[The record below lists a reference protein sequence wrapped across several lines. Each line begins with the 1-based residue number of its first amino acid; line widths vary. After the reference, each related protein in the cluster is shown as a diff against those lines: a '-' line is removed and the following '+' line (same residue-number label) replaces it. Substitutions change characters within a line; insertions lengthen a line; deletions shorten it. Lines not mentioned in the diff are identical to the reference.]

1 MKRRRLGPPGTRRR
15 RIRRAAVVLPS
26 GFTLANLFFG
36 VFSIVAASRGDL
48 QRAVLYIVLGGIAD
62 ALDGRVA
69 RATGSG
75 TALGE
80 ELDSLVDVISFGLA
94 PSMLVYF
101 AVLNRGGWDWVFSF
115 AFTAAAALR
124 LARFNVTQA
133 GTAKRYFHGLP
144 SPAAGLTLAT
154 YYWFSQ
160 TPLYNETNI
169 VNLPWHVLLRWLM
182 LILGALMVSE
192 VSYPA
197 VPTVGVRSVRE
208 ILGLVVVL
216 ATLVGVFIVPKEF
229 FFPAL
234 VAYVLW
240 GVARLVFFGLIGR
253 REVAD
258 DDLRAE
264 AEAHMSDHDLE
275 YEPARERLHER
286 SHDRSHERSHDTI
299 STLPL
304 EAPAF
309 ATDESAMS
317 DPARRKRRRRRRRP
331 TDRGPRGGSD
341 EGDGTPPPLT
351 P

>member
-1 MKRRRLGPPGTRRR
+1 MKSHTVGMPGTRRR

-48 QRAVLYIVLGGIAD
+48 HQAVLYIVLGGVAD

-94 PSMLVYF
+94 PSMLMYF
-101 AVLNRGGWDWVFSF
+101 AVLNRNGWDWVFTF
-115 AFTAAAALR
+115 AFTACAAVR

-169 VNLPWHVLLRWLM
+169 VNLPWHVMLRWLM
-182 LILGALMVSE
+182 VILAVLMVSE
-192 VSYPA
+192 ASYPA
-197 VPTVGVRSVRE
+197 VPTVGIRTPRQ
-208 ILGLVVVL
+208 IIGLVIVL
-216 ATLVGVFIVPKEF
+216 ATLIGVFLVPKEF

-234 VAYVLW
+234 VVYDLW
-240 GVARLVFFGLIGR
+240 GLARLVFFGLVGR

-258 DDLRAE
+258 DMLATHVSRTHE
-264 AEAHMSDHDLE
+264 
-275 YEPARERLHER
+275 HER
-286 SHDRSHERSHDTI
+286 GHERVHERAIRHDE
-299 STLPL
+299 PL
-304 EAPAF
+304 THERAGDRPIF
-309 ATDESAMS
+309 AATESDS
-317 DPARRKRRRRRRRP
+317 DAARRKRRRRRRRP
-331 TDRGPRGGSD
+331 GDRGRRG
-341 EGDGTPPPLT
+341 EGDDAGGDLPPSSTPTL
-351 P
+351 

>member
-1 MKRRRLGPPGTRRR
+1 VKPRAVGAPGTRRR

-48 QRAVLYIVLGGIAD
+48 HQAVLYIVLGGVAD

-94 PSMLVYF
+94 PSMLMYF
-101 AVLNRGGWDWVFSF
+101 AVLNRNGWDWVFSF
-115 AFTAAAALR
+115 AFTACAAVR

-169 VNLPWHVLLRWLM
+169 VNLPWHVMLRWLM
-182 LILGALMVSE
+182 VILAVLMVSE
-192 VSYPA
+192 ASYPA
-197 VPTVGVRSVRE
+197 VPTVGFKSPRQLV
-208 ILGLVVVL
+208 GLALVL
-216 ATLVGVFIVPKEF
+216 ATIIGVFLVPKEF

-234 VAYVLW
+234 VVYDLW
-240 GVARLVFFGLIGR
+240 GLARLVFFGLVGR

-258 DDLRAE
+258 DMLV
-264 AEAHMSDHDLE
+264 
-275 YEPARERLHER
+275 PAPSVRTHEHAVVHER
-286 SHDRSHERSHDTI
+286 ALRHDDSAIHA
-299 STLPL
+299 L
-304 EAPAF
+304 APDRPVF
-309 ATDESAMS
+309 AAADRDA
-317 DPARRKRRRRRRRP
+317 DAARRKRRRRRRRP
-331 TDRGPRGGSD
+331 TDRPRRDDG
-341 EGDGTPPPLT
+341 GDGDASPSSPSST
-351 P
+351 

>member
-1 MKRRRLGPPGTRRR
+1 MRPRAVGTPGARRRK
-15 RIRRAAVVLPS
+15 IRRAAVVLPS

-48 QRAVLYIVLGGIAD
+48 HQAVLYIVLGGVAD

-94 PSMLVYF
+94 PSMLMYF
-101 AVLNRGGWDWVFSF
+101 AVLNRNGWDWVFSF
-115 AFTAAAALR
+115 AFTACAAVR

-169 VNLPWHVLLRWLM
+169 VNLPWHVMLRWLM
-182 LILGALMVSE
+182 VTLAVLMVSE
-192 VSYPA
+192 ASYPA
-197 VPTVGVRSVRE
+197 VPTVGFRNPRQIVGLAIV
-208 ILGLVVVL
+208 LG
-216 ATLVGVFIVPKEF
+216 TLVGVFLIPKEF

-234 VAYVLW
+234 VAYDLW
-240 GVARLVFFGLIGR
+240 GLTRLVVFGLVGK

-258 DDLRAE
+258 DMLVT
-264 AEAHMSDHDLE
+264 HSV
-275 YEPARERLHER
+275 R
-286 SHDRSHERSHDTI
+286 SHDHPHDRAIRHEEQPEHDFAADRPGYAHAE
-299 STLPL
+299 ST
-304 EAPAF
+304 
-309 ATDESAMS
+309 S
-317 DPARRKRRRRRRRP
+317 DAARRKRRRRRRRP
-331 TDRGPRGGSD
+331 ADHGPRGDAD
-341 EGDGTPPPLT
+341 EGGAPPSSPSPPST
-351 P
+351 

>member
-1 MKRRRLGPPGTRRR
+1 VRRRRIGAPGTRRR

-48 QRAVLYIVLGGIAD
+48 QQAVLYIVLGGIAD

-182 LILGALMVSE
+182 LGLGALMVSE

-197 VPTVGVRSVRE
+197 VPTVGIRSLRE
-208 ILGLVVVL
+208 IGGLVAVL
-216 ATLVGVFIVPKEF
+216 ATLVGVFFVPKEF
-229 FFPAL
+229 FFPAAI
-234 VAYVLW
+234 AYVLW

-258 DDLRAE
+258 DVLLAE
-264 AEAHMSDHDLE
+264 AEAHMSDRDD

-286 SHDRSHERSHDTI
+286 EHAHERSHETV

-309 ATDESAMS
+309 ATDEAALS

-341 EGDGTPPPLT
+341 EGDGTPPPPT

>member
-1 MKRRRLGPPGTRRR
+1 MRSRADGAPGPRRR

-48 QRAVLYIVLGGIAD
+48 QQAVLYIVLGGVAD

-94 PSMLVYF
+94 PSMLMYF
-101 AVLNRGGWDWVFSF
+101 AVLNRNGWDWVFSF
-115 AFTAAAALR
+115 AFTACAAVR

-169 VNLPWHVLLRWLM
+169 VNLPWHVMLRWLM
-182 LILGALMVSE
+182 VILAVLMVSE
-192 VSYPA
+192 ASYPA
-197 VPTVGVRSVRE
+197 VPTVGFRSPRQIV
-208 ILGLVVVL
+208 GLVIVL
-216 ATLVGVFIVPKEF
+216 ATFVGVFFVPKEF

-234 VAYVLW
+234 VAYDLW
-240 GVARLVFFGLIGR
+240 GLARLVFFGLVGR

-258 DDLRAE
+258 DMLESEHTRRT
-264 AEAHMSDHDLE
+264 HDHVHTVT
-275 YEPARERLHER
+275 HER
-286 SHDRSHERSHDTI
+286 AIRHDDAGAHA
-299 STLPL
+299 L
-304 EAPAF
+304 A
-309 ATDESAMS
+309 S
-317 DPARRKRRRRRRRP
+317 DRPIFTAADRDQDLARRKRRRRRRRP
-331 TDRGPRGGSD
+331 TDRPRRG
-341 EGDGTPPPLT
+341 EGDDGDASPPSSPPT
-351 P
+351 T

>member
-1 MKRRRLGPPGTRRR
+1 MKSRAAGAHGTRRR

-36 VFSIVAASRGDL
+36 VFAIVAASRGDL
-48 QRAVLYIVLGGIAD
+48 QQAVLYIVLGGVAD

-94 PSMLVYF
+94 PAMLMYF
-101 AVLNRGGWDWVFSF
+101 AVLNRNGWDWVFSF
-115 AFTAAAALR
+115 AFTACAAVR

-169 VNLPWHVLLRWLM
+169 VNLPWHVMLRWLM
-182 LILGALMVSE
+182 VILAVLMVSE
-192 VSYPA
+192 ASYPA
-197 VPTVGVRSVRE
+197 VPTVGFRSPRQLV
-208 ILGLVVVL
+208 GLVLVL
-216 ATLVGVFIVPKEF
+216 ATIIGLFTVPKEF

-234 VAYVLW
+234 VAYDLW
-240 GVARLVFFGLIGR
+240 GVGRLVFFGLVGR

-258 DDLRAE
+258 D
-264 AEAHMSDHDLE
+264 MLE
-275 YEPARERLHER
+275 SETPRTHEHVHTAPHER
-286 SHDRSHERSHDTI
+286 AIRHEESTVHALAPDRPIFAAADR
-299 STLPL
+299 
-304 EAPAF
+304 EA
-309 ATDESAMS
+309 DL
-317 DPARRKRRRRRRRP
+317 ARRKRRRRRRRP
-331 TDRGPRGGSD
+331 TDRPRGGD
-341 EGDGTPPPLT
+341 GDAGDSSPPSPPT
-351 P
+351 T